1 MAAVLGSGIFDSK
14 SPEKPHLVR
23 GGGGLAGEINDVRQ
37 DIKAEFDPLAAIV
50 VEEFTNPAAAG
61 AALISIAAASQVAAG
76 RSATLL
82 ALASNISPPRNI
94 TVTTAGGTPAD
105 APATALVTGTD
116 INGDVMTET
125 LNIPQTA
132 TIAAGEKTFASVTS
146 IVEAAGQGTA
156 ATMSYGIGVV
166 IGLGKKVAV
175 RAGLP
180 AIVKEIAA
188 GSLAPTPGVFTAP
201 ATGAPNGGYTPNTA
215 ADGSRD
221 YCLYYEQDLSL
232 NTDA

>member
-1 MAAVLGSGIFDSK
+1 MPAVLGSGIFDSK
-14 SPEKPHLVR
+14 APEKPHLIR
-23 GGGGLAGEINDVRQ
+23 GSGGIAGEINDVRQ
-37 DIKAEFDPLAAIV
+37 DIKSEFDPLAAIV
-50 VEEFTNPAAAG
+50 VEEFTNPAAPG
-61 AALISIAAASQVAAG
+61 AALISAAAASQIAAG

-82 ALASNISPPRNI
+82 ALAANISPPRNI
-94 TVTTAGGTPAD
+94 TVTTAGVTPAD

-132 TIAAGEKTFASVTS
+132 TIAVGAKAFASVTS
-146 IVEAAGQGTA
+146 IVEAAGDGTA
-156 ATMSYGIGVV
+156 ATMSYGIGAL

-188 GSLAPTPGVFTAP
+188 GSLAPTPGVFAAP
-201 ATGAPNGGYTPNTA
+201 SVGVPNGTYSPNSA

-221 YCLYYEQDLSL
+221 YCLYYEQDLST
-232 NTDA
+232 NVDA